1 MAGGQTIAV
10 KRLGRNS
17 GQGIPEFRN
26 ELIVM
31 PKLQHVNIVKI
42 IGCCIHGEERMLVY
56 EYMPNKSLDCFLF
69 GKKNID
75 FYLELPLLI
84 FPKKKKKLS
93 LLYHFLETRLLI
105 TSISL
110 FIFDRL
116 KEKQVIRLE
125 KTFQYN

>member
-1 MAGGQTIAV
+1 
-10 KRLGRNS
+10 
-17 GQGIPEFRN
+17 
-26 ELIVM
+26 M
-31 PKLQHVNIVKI
+31 PKLHHVNIVKI

-56 EYMPNKSLDCFLF
+56 EYMSNKSLDCFLF

-75 FYLELPLLI
+75 FYLVLPLLI
-84 FPKKKKKLS
+84 FQKKNLS
-93 LLYHFLETRLLI
+93 LLYQFLETRLLI

-125 KTFQYN
+125 KTF

>member
-1 MAGGQTIAV
+1 MAGGQTIAI

-31 PKLQHVNIVKI
+31 PKLHHVNIVKI

-56 EYMPNKSLDCFLF
+56 EYMSNKSLDCFLF

-75 FYLELPLLI
+75 FYLVLPLLI
-84 FPKKKKKLS
+84 FQKKNLS
-93 LLYHFLETRLLI
+93 LLYQFLETRLLI
-105 TSISL
+105 TSVSL

-125 KTFQYN
+125 KTF

>member
-1 MAGGQTIAV
+1 MAGGQTIAI

-17 GQGIPEFRN
+17 GQGILEFRN

-31 PKLQHVNIVKI
+31 PKLHHVNIVKI

-56 EYMPNKSLDCFLF
+56 EYMSNKSLDCFLF

-75 FYLELPLLI
+75 FYLVLPLLI
-84 FPKKKKKLS
+84 FQKKNLS
-93 LLYHFLETRLLI
+93 LLYQFLETRLLI
-105 TSISL
+105 TSVSL

-125 KTFQYN
+125 KTF

>member
-1 MAGGQTIAV
+1 MAGGQTIAI

-31 PKLQHVNIVKI
+31 PKLHHVNIVKI

-56 EYMPNKSLDCFLF
+56 EYMSNKSLDCFLF

-75 FYLELPLLI
+75 FYLVLPLLI
-84 FPKKKKKLS
+84 FQKKNLS
-93 LLYHFLETRLLI
+93 LLYQFLETRLLI

-125 KTFQYN
+125 KTF

>member
-1 MAGGQTIAV
+1 MAEGQTIAI
-10 KRLGRNS
+10 KRLGQNS
-17 GQGIPEFRN
+17 EQGIPEFKN

-31 PKLQHVNIVKI
+31 PKLHHVNIVKL

-56 EYMPNKSLDCFLF
+56 EYMSNKSLDCFLF

-75 FYLELPLLI
+75 FYLVLPLLI
-84 FPKKKKKLS
+84 FQKKNLS
-93 LLYHFLETRLLI
+93 LLYQFLETRLLI

-125 KTFQYN
+125 KTF

>member
-1 MAGGQTIAV
+1 MAGGQTIAI
-10 KRLGRNS
+10 KQLGRNS

-84 FPKKKKKLS
+84 FPKKKKIK
-93 LLYHFLETRLLI
+93 FI
-105 TSISL
+105 ISL
-110 FIFDRL
+110 FR
-116 KEKQVIRLE
+116 
-125 KTFQYN
+125 N

>member
-1 MAGGQTIAV
+1 MAGGQTIAI

-17 GQGIPEFRN
+17 GQGIPEFTN

-31 PKLQHVNIVKI
+31 PKLHHVNIVKI

-56 EYMPNKSLDCFLF
+56 EYMSNKSLDCFLF

-75 FYLELPLLI
+75 FYLVLPLLI
-84 FPKKKKKLS
+84 FQKKNLS
-93 LLYHFLETRLLI
+93 LLYQFLETRLLI

-125 KTFQYN
+125 KTF